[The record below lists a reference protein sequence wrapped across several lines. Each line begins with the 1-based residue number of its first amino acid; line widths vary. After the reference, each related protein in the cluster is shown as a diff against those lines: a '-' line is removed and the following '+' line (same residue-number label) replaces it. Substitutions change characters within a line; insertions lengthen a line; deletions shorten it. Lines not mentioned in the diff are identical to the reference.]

1 MVMMTVVVACS
12 GVSGDVTSLRS
23 AGSSDALSVT
33 DSQLH
38 NVTADSVAA
47 DNVTADS
54 IVTADNITADN
65 VTADSTVADSVTDSS
80 TVHRHSM
87 ALATDADSDDVRHS
101 RVCLLT
107 SLAWPSLGRL
117 LHLVTLEG
125 GLKCPSVGTY
135 VRPYVLPSTKSFS
148 NFSEIWYADRGR

>member
-12 GVSGDVTSLRS
+12 GVSSDVTSLRS
-23 AGSSDALSVT
+23 AGSSDALNVT

-38 NVTADSVAA
+38 NVTADSV
-47 DNVTADS
+47 TAD
-54 IVTADNITADN
+54 IVVTADNVVTDN

-107 SLAWPSLGRL
+107 
-117 LHLVTLEG
+117 
-125 GLKCPSVGTY
+125 
-135 VRPYVLPSTKSFS
+135 
-148 NFSEIWYADRGR
+148 

>member
-1 MVMMTVVVACS
+1 MVMMMVVVACS
-12 GVSGDVTSLRS
+12 GVSSDVTSLRS
-23 AGSSDALSVT
+23 AGSSDALNVT

-38 NVTADSVAA
+38 NVTAD
-47 DNVTADS
+47 NV
-54 IVTADNITADN
+54 ITDN

-87 ALATDADSDDVRHS
+87 AMATDADSDDVRHS

-135 VRPYVLPSTKSFS
+135 IRPDVLPSTKSFS